1 MELKNKT
8 AEKISFVVSIKPSL
22 ANAIRRSVNDIPVLA
37 IEEVDIYKNDSVLY
51 DEVIAHRLGLLPLK
65 NQKIKKGQKIEMRLK
80 VKGKKEG
87 SEIFASELSGD
98 VVYPNTPLILLSEG
112 QSLELVARAGIG
124 IGVEHAK
131 FSPGVM
137 FYKHL
142 QKIKILGEGFKQ
154 THLAEIYN
162 KTFDLDASGKLKI
175 KDANAMDLDNDDFKD
190 YPGINVE
197 LGEDLVFEIE
207 SWGQMDAKEI
217 FVEACKALKE
227 NLLEVSKEL
236 K

>member
-1 MELKNKT
+1 M
-8 AEKISFVVSIKPSL
+8 
-22 ANAIRRSVNDIPVLA
+22 
-37 IEEVDIYKNDSVLY
+37 
-51 DEVIAHRLGLLPLK
+51 
-65 NQKIKKGQKIEMRLK
+65 
-80 VKGKKEG
+80 
-87 SEIFASELSGD
+87 
-98 VVYPNTPLILLSEG
+98 
-112 QSLELVARAGIG
+112 
-124 IGVEHAK
+124 
-131 FSPGVM
+131 
-137 FYKHL
+137 
-142 QKIKILGEGFKQ
+142 
-154 THLAEIYN
+154 
-162 KTFDLDASGKLKI
+162 DASGKLKI